1 MLPLSRLGSE
11 ESTRAGLSLNE
22 AHEALLHLIEAR
34 KDDDLHVW
42 LVGAQCLQVF
52 HERRKFGHVGI
63 REPRRDRVRA
73 VAHAHAARHHP
84 KAPLLRGRLDGHLQR
99 AVGREERLRCLSEAA
114 DGKRPEE
121 VEGVVLLTVV
131 IRRLVLV
138 NIENDSRDGPLA
150 TCLLR
155 HAAAA
160 ASAGSWLLDRS
171 LTLATAECHIL
182 GDRSGGGIRR
192 GDFHYVLG
200 VGVHSLVLCIAGV
213 DGHCVAIR
221 TTARAT
227 VGAAAGGGSGITQA
241 AGNASLLVLGGLL
254 DVGGRLHDATEAVAV
269 LVLLPG
275 DATRYD
281 VRIVEVS
288 ARPEALV
295 VLVELER
302 ATVGALVQ
310 LVEDLLVGGHVE
322 PHRLALRVRQCESDV
337 AADPHAL
344 RVADHELAHQI
355 DHLLVGETVDRA
367 LGRHIH
373 IATTNGT
380 LDMLFRPA
388 RISRIPWGPVGALL
402 ATHHVSEGRCTTH
415 AKQLQLIPE
424 LANEVGGERRPSA
437 APRVVGLNLAQSR
450 ELVRRRAAC
459 VGQQMRLV
467 EHEAVHM
474 HVLGESRGQ
483 VLMRRRQDHIG
494 GAQVAQGLLVVLTAL
509 VVRVHLE
516 AGRELLHLVLPLLHE
531 RVVDDDER
539 HLVLVACPAVGEQP
553 LEGLVGDGLGLGR
566 VGKDERGD
574 HRGFAHAHFVCE
586 PSAAHSEAG
595 EVVVAEH
602 GGVRGAFDV
611 HHEAKG
617 LLLVRPQL
625 DRRLEATRL
634 GLLDGVHLLDGGE
647 ELVAGPALDTARS
660 MVVRRHAR
668 RSGGGRARDVRGRR
682 GGWRWR
688 SLV

>member
-1 MLPLSRLGSE
+1 M
-11 ESTRAGLSLNE
+11 
-22 AHEALLHLIEAR
+22 
-34 KDDDLHVW
+34 
-42 LVGAQCLQVF
+42 
-52 HERRKFGHVGI
+52 
-63 REPRRDRVRA
+63 
-73 VAHAHAARHHP
+73 
-84 KAPLLRGRLDGHLQR
+84 
-99 AVGREERLRCLSEAA
+99 
-114 DGKRPEE
+114 
-121 VEGVVLLTVV
+121 
-131 IRRLVLV
+131 
-138 NIENDSRDGPLA
+138 
-150 TCLLR
+150 
-155 HAAAA
+155 
-160 ASAGSWLLDRS
+160 
-171 LTLATAECHIL
+171 
-182 GDRSGGGIRR
+182 
-192 GDFHYVLG
+192 
-200 VGVHSLVLCIAGV
+200 
-213 DGHCVAIR
+213 
-221 TTARAT
+221 
-227 VGAAAGGGSGITQA
+227 GAAAGGGSGITQA

-322 PHRLALRVRQCESDV
+322 PHRLALRVGQRESDV

-355 DHLLVGETVDRA
+355 DHLLVGEIVDRA
-367 LGRHIH
+367 LGRRVHK
-373 IATTNGT
+373 AFGT
-380 LDMLFRPA
+380 PVIIRPPA
-388 RISRIPWGPVGALL
+388 RISRIPWGPVGAFL
-402 ATHHVSEGRCTTH
+402 ATQHVAEGVAFRPPISH
-415 AKQLQLIPE
+415 AKQLCLTRE
-424 LANEVGGERRPSA
+424 LVYEVGGERRPSA
-437 APRVVGLNLAQSR
+437 APREVGLDLAQSR
-450 ELVRRRAAC
+450 ELLRRRAAV

-474 HVLGESRGQ
+474 HVLDESRGQ
-483 VLMRRRQDHIG
+483 VLVRRRQDHIR
-494 GAQVAQGLLVVLTAL
+494 GAQVAQRLLVVLTAL

-516 AGRELLHLVLPLLHE
+516 AGRELLHLILPLLHE

-566 VGKDERGD
+566 VGEDERGD
-574 HRGFAHAHFVCE
+574 HRGFTHAHFVCE

-595 EVVVAEH
+595 DVIVAEH
-602 GGVRGAFDV
+602 RGVRGAFDV

-647 ELVAGPALDTARS
+647 ELVAGPALDTARL

-682 GGWRWR
+682 GGWRWH